1 MAGKQA
7 KIFSGREILQVLNH
21 LKGTRYPL
29 RDEVMFLLSIKAGLR
44 AKEVSLLTWGMVTDA
59 SGKIGNSLHLPDNS
73 SKGKSGRT
81 IPLNLQLKQSLIN
94 LYHSY
99 PEEPTQDQHVIFSER
114 GTKMIPCNISH
125 WFKKVFKAL
134 RLEGCSSHSGRRTFV
149 TNAAKRIIEAGGSLR
164 DVQQLAGH
172 TSLQMTQSYI
182 EGDNDAKRKVVE
194 LL

>member
-7 KIFSGREILQVLNH
+7 KILSQREIGQVLH
-21 LKGTRYPL
+21 HIKGTRYPL
-29 RDEVMFLLSIKAGLR
+29 RDQVMFLLSIKAGLR
-44 AKEVSLLTWGMVTDA
+44 AKEVSFLTWGMVTDA
-59 SGKIGNSLHLPDNS
+59 SRRVGDALHLPDNS

-81 IPLNLQLKQSLIN
+81 IPLNQQLKQALN
-94 LYHSY
+94 DLYCSY
-99 PEEPTQDQHVIFSER
+99 PGLPAQDQYIIFSER

-149 TNAAKRIIEAGGSLR
+149 TNAAKRIVEAGGSLR

-194 LL
+194 LI

>member
-7 KIFSGREILQVLNH
+7 KILSQREISQVLH
-21 LKGTRYPL
+21 HIKGTRYTL
-29 RDEVMFLLSIKAGLR
+29 RDQVMFLLSIKAGLR
-44 AKEVSLLTWGMVTDA
+44 AKEISFLTWGMVTDA
-59 SGKIGNSLHLPDNS
+59 SGRVGDTLQLPDNS

-81 IPLNLQLKQSLIN
+81 IPLNKQLKEALRD

-99 PEEPTQDQHVIFSER
+99 PQIPDHNQYIVFSER

-149 TNAAKRIIEAGGSLR
+149 TNAAKNIIGVGGSLR

-182 EGDNDAKRKVVE
+182 EGDNEAKRKVVD
-194 LL
+194 LI

>member
-7 KIFSGREILQVLNH
+7 KILSQREIGQVLH
-21 LKGTRYPL
+21 HIKSGRYPL
-29 RDEVMFLLSIKAGLR
+29 RDQVMFLLSIKAGLR
-44 AKEVSLLTWGMVTDA
+44 AKEISLLTWGMVTDA
-59 SGKIGNSLHLPDNS
+59 SGRVGDALHLPDNS

-81 IPLNLQLKQSLIN
+81 IPLNQQLKQALSN

-99 PEEPTQDQHVIFSER
+99 PEEPLQDRYVIFSER

-149 TNAAKRIIEAGGSLR
+149 TNAAKLIIQAGGSLR

-182 EGDNDAKRKVVE
+182 EGDNEAKRKVVE
-194 LL
+194 LI